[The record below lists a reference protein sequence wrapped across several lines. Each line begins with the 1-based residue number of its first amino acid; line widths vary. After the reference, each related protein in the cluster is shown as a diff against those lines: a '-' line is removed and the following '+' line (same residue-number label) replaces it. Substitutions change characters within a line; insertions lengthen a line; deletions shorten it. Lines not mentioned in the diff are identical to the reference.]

1 MKKEFVITV
10 IQKKYHAYANRLLLF
25 YLFIYLCLII
35 SFICGEA
42 HHAFDIQMHS
52 VYNQVLYSNKLSFTL
67 NH

>member
-1 MKKEFVITV
+1 MQIACK
-10 IQKKYHAYANRLLLF
+10 RLLLL
-25 YLFIYLCLII
+25 YLFIYLCLIV